1 MDDQPVASSNPA
13 RSHPDQRHRQHA
25 GPQRPHRINGRFSDS
40 ELQEIKTAAAWSGL
54 TPAGFCAEAALAAA
68 RGGAATGPGSRHE
81 TLRELLRQLFASRTA
96 VNRFGTN
103 VNQVAAA
110 YNSTGEMPSHAD
122 AAIALCGRAVDRLDE
137 IAALIR
143 AALR

>member
-1 MDDQPVASSNPA
+1 VDDQSVTPVRVP

-25 GPQRPHRINGRFSDS
+25 GPRRPHRINGRFSDS
-40 ELQEIKTAAAWSGL
+40 EFHEIQTAATWSGL

-68 RGGAATGPGSRHE
+68 RGGIATGPGSAHE
-81 TLRELLRQLFASRTA
+81 TLRELLRQLFAARTA

-110 YNSTGEMPSHAD
+110 YNSTGETPSHSD
-122 AAIALCGRAVDRLDE
+122 IAIALCGRAVGRLDE
-137 IAALIR
+137 VVTIIR